1 MYQYSQWLSRSV
13 ILIWVGNCLLASC
26 IAVKE
31 VWIPYMN
38 AWWDSYQ
45 SIESDPFDGTTMP
58 IAYIPDWT
66 RSQNQDKSKRFEDIA
81 ISEYLP
87 IPLYDALSLRDVTNS
102 SKAST
107 LMHYTYF
114 TPYMGSYRLNYKEND
129 GSHNAV
135 DIRAPIGTPVLAI
148 ANGVIVRVN
157 EADATGNKY
166 IVIRHDGVPLSGGK
180 RSLYSWYLH
189 LSEILVT
196 EWTKI
201 RKGDMIWRVGMTGIA
216 TTPHLHIQID
226 TEEAPFHPY
235 WPFST
240 SDSHAAWFWFYDSVN
255 AGLGR
260 DKALLYCI
268 HPMNFINTYLWG
280 NIGEIFSSA
289 PLQKPQIPTSQ
300 SVDTAKEET
309 IIASYLATS
318 PESCSKKRY
327 ADVAEKSQFWKILY
341 PLIDHKCLFQENN
354 AIFGSKN
361 TVTRKDAIITLM
373 KYYGVEAAN
382 GTSHFLDIQ
391 IWDIFQWYSLIAYR
405 RGILDGNYAYPE
417 RLITKWEFID
427 LLIKIARP
435 EKNPSQIRVYSDV
448 DGMNLYY
455 QSAQD
460 YALMTRTRWG
470 KLNTSILMSRSS
482 MVQILTWLSQKK

>member
-1 MYQYSQWLSRSV
+1 MDAGWGAYQN
-13 ILIWVGNCLLASC
+13 II
-26 IAVKE
+26 
-31 VWIPYMN
+31 
-38 AWWDSYQ
+38 
-45 SIESDPFDGTTMP
+45 SDPFDGTTMP

-66 RSQNQDKSKRFEDIA
+66 KSQNQDKTKHFEEIS

-87 IPLYDALSLRDVTNS
+87 IPLYDALSLRDISGT
-102 SKAST
+102 SKASI
-107 LMHYTYF
+107 LLHYTYF
-114 TPYMGSYRLNYKEND
+114 TTYMGSYRLNYKEND

-135 DIRAPIGTPVLAI
+135 DIRAPIGTPVLSI
-148 ANGVIVRVN
+148 ANGVILRTN

-166 IVIRHDGVPLSGGK
+166 VVIRHDGVPLDGTK
-180 RSLYSWYLH
+180 KSLYSSYLH

-201 RKGDMIWRVGMTGIA
+201 RKGEMIWRVGMTGIA

-226 TEEAPFHPY
+226 TGDAPFHPY

-240 SDSHAAWFWFYDSVN
+240 SDSRTAWLWFYDSVN
-255 AGLGR
+255 AGLGK
-260 DKALLYCI
+260 DKALLYSI

-280 NIGEIFSSA
+280 NIGEAFSSA
-289 PLQKPQIPTSQ
+289 PSK
-300 SVDTAKEET
+300 VDKNITPLSTDSPKEET
-309 IIASYLATS
+309 VIASYLSIA
-318 PESCSKKRY
+318 PENCSKKRY
-327 ADVAEKSQFWKILY
+327 SDVAEKGQLWKILY
-341 PLIDHKCLFQENN
+341 PLIDKKCLFQENSWT
-354 AIFGSKN
+354 FGPKN
-361 TVTRKDAIITLM
+361 TVTRKDAIVTLM
-373 KYYGVEAAN
+373 RYYGVEPAN

-391 IWDIFQWYSLIAYR
+391 IGDVFQWYSLVAYR

-427 LLIKIARP
+427 LLVKIARP

-470 KLNTSILMSRSS
+470 KLYTNSLLSRSS
-482 MVQILTWLSQKK
+482 MVQILSWLSQKK